1 MDETQIGHRFGNESP
16 DCGTHLG
23 TAPGCNRAG
32 ARHLSV
38 TIQFKPMMSRSSR
51 KLSSGNEWSR
61 INAAPGRPRGASNL
75 SARCN
80 IPAARS
86 VVIGVMKT
94 SKWLVMTL
102 AAAMA
107 AGGVTLVR
115 ARALEAGAGGL
126 GRGRFL
132 AQAKEKLGLSN
143 DQVSQIKGQL
153 GADREQL
160 TKLLTAWHDAR
171 VGLREVIQKPGAPEA
186 DIRAAS
192 AKVAAVE
199 ADLAVERARLYGR
212 ISPVL
217 TADQLAKVGEFQQRV
232 DDLVDGAIA
241 VFGKRLAE

>member
-1 MDETQIGHRFGNESP
+1 MLDDSSP
-16 DCGTHLG
+16 L
-23 TAPGCNRAG
+23 NRPK
-32 ARHLSV
+32 H
-38 TIQFKPMMSRSSR
+38 
-51 KLSSGNEWSR
+51 
-61 INAAPGRPRGASNL
+61 
-75 SARCN
+75 CN
-80 IPAARS
+80 IPAARR
-86 VVIGVMKT
+86 VVIAVMKT
-94 SKWLVMTL
+94 SKWLVITL

-115 ARALEAGAGGL
+115 ARAQETGAGGL
-126 GRGRFL
+126 ERGRFL

-153 GADREQL
+153 SADREQL

-171 VGLREVIQKPGAPEA
+171 VSLREVIQKPGASEA

-232 DDLVDGAIA
+232 DDWVDGAIA